1 MSQHVPTPTH
11 LAATGRPRVLAQ
23 APGTVRDSGTD
34 RNSGTTC
41 DEHAALAYA
50 AGASR
55 PRGSLSAGA
64 ARGAGRVVRR
74 AAAVAALGLGV
85 AVLPSAADA
94 HVRVIPESTVAG
106 GWSALTFRVP
116 NESATA
122 VTTQV
127 VVDLPTGTPFLYVST
142 RPVPGWTATV
152 EKAPLDTPVDSH
164 GTTLTEAPARVT
176 WTATPGAEIG
186 DGQFQEFAISA
197 GPLPEEVGL
206 DLVLPAHQSYSD
218 GTVVDWD
225 EVAGDGDEP
234 EHPAPVFTT
243 TAAPGDGAAAAD
255 DATAAPVA
263 DVDASSS
270 ALGGSADE
278 QPDTVARVLGGVG
291 LLLGLAALV
300 VAVVTPRRRGTTA

>member
-1 MSQHVPTPTH
+1 MPQYARTSAH
-11 LAATGRPRVLAQ
+11 LAAPDRPSDPHGTG
-23 APGTVRDSGTD
+23 
-34 RNSGTTC
+34 
-41 DEHAALAYA
+41 AALGVPVSA
-50 AGASR
+50 R
-55 PRGSLSAGA
+55 RGQRSAGA
-64 ARGAGRVVRR
+64 ARLAGRV
-74 AAAVAALGLGV
+74 AAVAALGLGA

-127 VVDLPTGTPFLYVST
+127 VVDLPTDTPFLYVST

-152 EKAPLDTPVDSH
+152 EKAPLDAPVDSH
-164 GTTLTEAPARVT
+164 GTTITEAPARVT

-225 EVAGDGDEP
+225 EVAGDGGEP

-243 TAAPGDGAAAAD
+243 TAAPGDDAAAAD

-263 DVDASSS
+263 DVDASG
-270 ALGGSADE
+270 AATGTADE

-300 VAVVTPRRRGTTA
+300 VAVVTSRRRGGTA